1 MGKEQLQDQQQ
12 QKSSSIY
19 KPENDSKS
27 ENIMD
32 DDANA
37 KEVDLQDEIVYHDQ
51 VHIILFVYIFAALFV
66 DILLLFE

>member
-1 MGKEQLQDQQQ
+1 MGKEQLQDQQ

-19 KPENDSKS
+19 KPENDSKC

-51 VHIILFVYIFAALFV
+51 V
-66 DILLLFE
+66 